1 MYTNILVVLLKNG
14 STHQI
19 IRKEEE
25 NESVIALKKDKKH
38 GKNYKICI
46 NDCWIILILYKKII
60 MN

>member
-25 NESVIALKKDKKH
+25 NESVIALKKDKH
-38 GKNYKICI
+38 GK
-46 NDCWIILILYKKII
+46 IITKFVSTIAESFLFCTKR
-60 MN
+60 